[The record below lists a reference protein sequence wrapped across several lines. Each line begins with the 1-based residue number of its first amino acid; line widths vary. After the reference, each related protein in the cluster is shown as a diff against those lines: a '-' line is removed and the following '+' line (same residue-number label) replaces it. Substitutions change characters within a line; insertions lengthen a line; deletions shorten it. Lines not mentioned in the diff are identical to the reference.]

1 MGTEHRGRV
10 VNTPASYSGGPEFK
24 SRPQWPAI
32 LIKGFR
38 GFPQSIKESRLQ
50 SVENKLST
58 YKHESWDIQTYR
70 TQSSLFELQR
80 MHYVPKMEFY
90 FFSEL

>member
-24 SRPQWPAI
+24 SRP
-32 LIKGFR
+32 KGFR
-38 GFPQSIKESRLQ
+38 GFPQSLKESRLQ

-58 YKHESWDIQTYR
+58 YKHESWDIQN
-70 TQSSLFELQR
+70 
-80 MHYVPKMEFY
+80 PKLVIWAAKKALCSENGIL